1 MNDRSFNDHVLS
13 DGVFA
18 HHREQLEVVGYT
30 VLEHVIEPGLI
41 DELTATI
48 DQLLVTLGV
57 GFGENA
63 FLGLHTRR
71 IFNLL
76 ARDPI
81 FAKVPLNAA
90 VLPLIEQVLDRQCL
104 LSSLT
109 AIEMHPGQRAQPLHA
124 DDGSIALPRPHVPI
138 VYIAMWALTDFT
150 IENGCTHLV
159 PGSHL
164 WDRRPQKGEPRDE
177 TVRAEMAKGSVLVYN
192 GSIWHG
198 GGDNDASSRRLA
210 IVVNHCAG
218 YMRQEENQLLAV
230 PREMAATFPR
240 RLQEMLGY
248 GVYRGLMG
256 HVDQHDPGELLD
268 PDVETDM
275 VWNRMR

>member
-1 MNDRSFNDHVLS
+1 MRTDIDLDRH
-13 DGVFA
+13 A
-18 HHREQLEVVGYT
+18 AAIATEGYT
-30 VLEHVIEPGLI
+30 VLESVIDPALV

-48 DQLLVTLGV
+48 DRLMVELDIPY
-57 GFGENA
+57 GENA
-63 FLGLHTRR
+63 FLGEHTRR

-76 ARDPI
+76 ARDPV
-81 FAKVPLNAA
+81 FAQVPVHPT
-90 VLPLIEQVLDRQCL
+90 VLPLVERVLDHQCL

-109 AIEMHPGQRAQPLHA
+109 AIEMNPGQRAQPLHA

-138 VYIAMWALTDFT
+138 VCVAIWALSDFT
-150 IENGCTHLV
+150 VENGCTHLI
-159 PGSHL
+159 PGSQQ
-164 WDRRPQKGEPRDE
+164 WDRRPRKGERLDGV
-177 TVRAEMAKGSVLVYN
+177 VRAVMPKGSVIVYN

-198 GGDNDASSRRLA
+198 GGDNDADERRLA

-230 PREMAATFPR
+230 PPEMARTFPT

-256 HVDQHDPGELLD
+256 HVDKQDPGVFLD
-268 PDVETDM
+268 PSKETDM
-275 VWNRMR
+275 VWKRMR

>member
-1 MNDRSFNDHVLS
+1 MLTTSDLDRHAAAIAT
-13 DGVFA
+13 DGF
-18 HHREQLEVVGYT
+18 T
-30 VLEHVIEPGLI
+30 VLERIIEPGLI
-41 DELTATI
+41 DALTSAI
-48 DQLLVTLGV
+48 DRLLVDLGV
-57 GFGENA
+57 SYGENA
-63 FLGLHTRR
+63 FLGEHTRR

-81 FAKVPLNAA
+81 FAEVPLHPA
-90 VLPLIEQVLDRQCL
+90 VLPLVERVLDHQCL

-109 AIEMHPGQRAQPLHA
+109 AIEMNPGQRAQPLHA

-138 VYIAMWALTDFT
+138 VCVAIWALTDFT
-150 IENGCTHLV
+150 LDNGATHVV

-164 WDRRPQKGEPRDE
+164 ADRRPAKAERPSSAV
-177 TVRAEMAKGSVLVYN
+177 VRAVMPKGSVIVYN
-192 GSIWHG
+192 GSLWHG
-198 GGDNDASSRRLA
+198 GGDNDSDSRRVG

-256 HVDQHDPGELLD
+256 HVDKQDPGVFLD

-275 VWNRMR
+275 VWKRMR